1 MSGKIQRMQKRL
13 AELLAVKEKHL
24 AKAQEASTAA
34 EQLKRDILFEENNA
48 IAAKLR
54 DSGMTPEEFDAII
67 VNYLSQR
74 KKDDGEENQNVAAT
88 AKAPPEVTPS
98 EKAEETAEMEDSSND
113 S

>member
-67 VNYLSQR
+67 VNYLNQR
-74 KKDDGEENQNVAAT
+74 KKDDGAAIEKT
-88 AKAPPEVTPS
+88 PPEVTLS
-98 EKAEETAEMEDSSND
+98 EKAEEAAEMEDSSND